1 MLHYICN
8 GGCKSVV
15 VQDYGCPI
23 ESCAKFEE
31 PLLHCE
37 CENDHHY
44 GKQNRADQ
52 GDEIISP
59 TGDPPP
65 FPQAEELTSDPDASP
80 L

>member
-8 GGCKSVV
+8 GGYKSVV
-15 VQDYGCPI
+15 IQVSGCPI
-23 ESCAKFEE
+23 ETCAKFEE

-37 CENDHHY
+37 CVGDHHY
-44 GKQNRADQ
+44 GKQNRADE

-59 TGDPPP
+59 IWYPPP
-65 FPQAEELTSDPDASP
+65 FPQADELMKDPEAAP